1 MAISA
6 LRTLSTRSS
15 RPAVERQRANW
26 GAPALA
32 PGSMRGD
39 GAFGRDT
46 FGEARAGHLRVC
58 VPCYEVV
65 RDGRGSADARR
76 SANSAAA
83 GGEGWL
89 RTLNRT
95 ERASLWAWEP
105 VAPHESWEP
114 TLSLAEL

>member
-1 MAISA
+1 
-6 LRTLSTRSS
+6 
-15 RPAVERQRANW
+15 
-26 GAPALA
+26 
-32 PGSMRGD
+32 MRGD
-39 GAFGRDT
+39 AFGRDT